1 MVIPDISG
9 PRAIRRRSEERRR
22 LACRARRHR
31 ATGQKLTGD
40 HSRRLTVDNGAHMAK
55 PNYGF
60 DKRQR
65 ELKKSKQQEEK
76 RLKKLARGTG
86 GTEGDTD
93 AQGNLPSSTEP
104 TS

>member
-1 MVIPDISG
+1 
-9 PRAIRRRSEERRR
+9 
-22 LACRARRHR
+22 
-31 ATGQKLTGD
+31 
-40 HSRRLTVDNGAHMAK
+40 MAK

-86 GTEGDTD
+86 GAEGDTD
-93 AQGNLPSSTEP
+93 TQGQAPSSTEP